1 MIKTPEMFEKF
12 LPYAMALGVEKN
24 WSHAFANI
32 YTQPPQWYR
41 GGSFGPQFYAYGFV
55 NNLNAMSSQ
64 AGTVFTS
71 APRSSG
77 GSGFGG
83 GGGGGGF
90 SGGGF
95 GGGGG
100 GGF

>member
-1 MIKTPEMFEKF
+1 MFESY
-12 LPYAMALGVEKN
+12 LPYAMAFGVAEQ
-24 WSHAFANI
+24 WAHAFRDI
-32 YTQPPQWYR
+32 FREPPQWYV
-41 GGSFGPQFYAYGFV
+41 GHHLAVF
-55 NNLNAMSSQ
+55 N
-64 AGTVFTS
+64 AGTFSQRLGQLSTDVGNTMSS

-83 GGGGGGF
+83 GGF
-90 SGGGF
+90 SGGGG